1 MTWIAFVFRLGVEQP
16 TLRVTL
22 PTLFSTSTCRQ
33 IGTRATGQTGA
44 WPPRVKWTRDDN
56 SISGVD
62 ITRDPD
68 LSQPMHFV
76 PCRVSLFVLLLL
88 LL

>member
-1 MTWIAFVFRLGVEQP
+1 MFTVFRLGVEQP

-22 PTLFSTSTCRQ
+22 PTLSSTSTCRQ
-33 IGTRATGQTGA
+33 IGTRATGPTGA

-56 SISGVD
+56 SISGD

-68 LSQPMHFV
+68 LSQCISYRRM
-76 PCRVSLFVLLLL
+76 SLFVLLLL